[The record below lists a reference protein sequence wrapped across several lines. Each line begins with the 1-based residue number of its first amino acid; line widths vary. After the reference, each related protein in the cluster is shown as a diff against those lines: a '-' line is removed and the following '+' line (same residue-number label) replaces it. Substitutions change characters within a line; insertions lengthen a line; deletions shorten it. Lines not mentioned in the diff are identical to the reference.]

1 MLYIYAYENK
11 INGKMYVGQTVNI
24 KARDRSHIKSSTA
37 TGFNGA
43 LKKYGRDK
51 FDLFV
56 IDIVDT
62 DEQANEIE
70 IFWIAEMR
78 KFLGRSNVYNLTD
91 GGQGVRGAKRSEES
105 KKKLSE
111 MRMGENNPFFG
122 KTHTEESLEKM
133 RIARENLSPEVKA
146 KIAASMLRGEDHPNF
161 GKTTPDDV
169 KEKISNSLIGVGLGK
184 VLSEETKKKM
194 SISTSGEKNP
204 MFGKTFSDDHIAK
217 LSVSHGGERNANAK
231 LKNEDVI
238 KI

>member
-37 TGFNGA
+37 TGFDGA

-51 FDLFV
+51 FNLFV

-91 GGQGVRGAKRSEES
+91 GGQGTRGVKHSEES
-105 KKKLSE
+105 KKHLSDI
-111 MRMGENNPFFG
+111 RTGEKNPFYG
-122 KTHTEESLEKM
+122 KKHTEESKLKIKESL
-133 RIARENLSPEVKA
+133 ENLAPEVKERIAAAGPKGETHPMFGKSHSIETKA
-146 KIAASMLRGEDHPNF
+146 KIS
-161 GKTTPDDV
+161 K
-169 KEKISNSLIGVGLGK
+169 SLIGVAVGRI
-184 VLSEETKKKM
+184 LSEE
-194 SISTSGEKNP
+194 
-204 MFGKTFSDDHIAK
+204 
-217 LSVSHGGERNANAK
+217 
-231 LKNEDVI
+231 
-238 KI
+238 